1 MHRHLTVAASSVALF
16 SVVLF
21 AGADWTRFRG
31 PDASGISEDTGLP
44 TTWSAT
50 ENVVWKTPLPGYG
63 ASSPI
68 TVGDKVFLT
77 CYTGYGLDRDEPGEQ
92 HALEH
97 HVLCLDRRTG
107 EILWDKASD
116 AKLPDTEYRGFVA
129 QHGYA
134 SSTPATDGKALY
146 CFFGRSGVFA
156 YTLDGELKWKADAGS
171 GTHGWGSATS
181 VVLYDDLAIVNA
193 SVESQAVVA
202 FDKATGQEKW
212 RAEDIPMSW
221 STPLVV
227 TLADGSSELVVN
239 MKDHIRAYDPKTG
252 KLLWHC
258 KGVQDYVVPGVVADG
273 GVVYVT
279 GGRQAARV
287 FAVRCGGR
295 GDVTDTHVLWEVR
308 KTPKV
313 AMPVVHDGLL
323 FYVTQ
328 RGKATCLDAKTGEVL
343 YEQDLGFRGRGVTV
357 YASPVLAD
365 GKLYVV
371 SREDGAA
378 VLAPGRQF
386 KELARNHLGDRS
398 IFNATPVVS
407 DGQLLLR
414 SDKFLYCIDEP

>member
-1 MHRHLTVAASSVALF
+1 MHRHLTIAASFFALF
-16 SVVLF
+16 FVLLF

-68 TVGDKVFLT
+68 TLGEKVFLT
-77 CYTGYGLDRDEPGEQ
+77 CYSGYGFDPDAPGEQ
-92 HALEH
+92 RDLKH
-97 HVLCLDRRTG
+97 HVLCLDRRKG
-107 EILWDKASD
+107 EILWDKTSPAV
-116 AKLPDTEYRGFVA
+116 LPDTEYGGFMLR
-129 QHGYA
+129 HGYA
-134 SSTPATDGKALY
+134 SSTPATDGQGLY
-146 CFFGRSGVFA
+146 AFFGRSGVFA

-171 GTHGWGSATS
+171 GTHSWGSATS
-181 VVLYDDLAIVNA
+181 VVLYDDLVIVNA
-193 SVESQAVVA
+193 SVESQAVIA

-212 RAEDIPMSW
+212 RAEEIPMSW

-227 TLADGSSELVVN
+227 TLADGSHELVVN

-258 KGVQDYVVPGVVADG
+258 KGVQDYVVPGPVADRD
-273 GVVYVT
+273 VVYVT
-279 GGRQAARV
+279 GGRQAARI

-295 GDVTDTHVLWEVR
+295 GDVTDSHILWEVR

-328 RGKATCLDAKTGEVL
+328 RGTASYLDAKTGDVL
-343 YEQDLGFRGRGVTV
+343 YEQDLGFSGRGDTV

-378 VLAPGRQF
+378 VLAPGREF
-386 KELARNHLGDRS
+386 KELARNHLGDPS
-398 IFNATPVVS
+398 IFNGTPVVS

-414 SDKFLYCIDEP
+414 SDKFLYCIDE

>member
-107 EILWDKASD
+107 EIFWDKASD

-171 GTHGWGSATS
+171 GTHG
-181 VVLYDDLAIVNA
+181 
-193 SVESQAVVA
+193 
-202 FDKATGQEKW
+202 
-212 RAEDIPMSW
+212 
-221 STPLVV
+221 
-227 TLADGSSELVVN
+227 
-239 MKDHIRAYDPKTG
+239 
-252 KLLWHC
+252 
-258 KGVQDYVVPGVVADG
+258 
-273 GVVYVT
+273 
-279 GGRQAARV
+279 
-287 FAVRCGGR
+287 
-295 GDVTDTHVLWEVR
+295 
-308 KTPKV
+308 
-313 AMPVVHDGLL
+313 
-323 FYVTQ
+323 
-328 RGKATCLDAKTGEVL
+328 
-343 YEQDLGFRGRGVTV
+343 
-357 YASPVLAD
+357 
-365 GKLYVV
+365 
-371 SREDGAA
+371 
-378 VLAPGRQF
+378 
-386 KELARNHLGDRS
+386 
-398 IFNATPVVS
+398 
-407 DGQLLLR
+407 
-414 SDKFLYCIDEP
+414 